1 MPSVPATT
9 SPCRPHGLENELSP
23 LPASPAFS
31 VIATVRNE
39 REGIASFI
47 DSLLGQSLKPA
58 EIIIVDG
65 ESSDGSLPILQDYAA
80 RGLIRLISRPCN
92 IAQGRNLGIAAAR
105 CDFIAATD
113 AGCTADPRW
122 LENLAAGFARDPMPD
137 VVAGNYR
144 FETRSDFELA
154 STLATDPPD
163 RESSEAARYYPSSR
177 SIAFRKS
184 AWAAVKGY
192 PEWLYAAEDTLFNI
206 QLRRQGFRFHF
217 ARDAIVS
224 WRPRPTWKGLFRQHF
239 NYARGNG
246 RIGLGRAGYALQLRT
261 HALAAG
267 LALLA
272 FVWPVLLLVAAAVLG
287 RFAAHCLWPQ
297 ARHARTVTGR
307 RDMLWRTLL
316 VMETV
321 RLAGMAGFIAGWLDR
336 RRTPL
341 FITAQRAWM
350 GTDTVEA

>member
-1 MPSVPATT
+1 MST
-9 SPCRPHGLENELSP
+9 

-39 REGIASFI
+39 RASLVSFI
-47 DSLLGQSLKPA
+47 DSLLGQSLPPA

-65 ESSDGSLPILQDYAA
+65 DSQDGSLQILQDYAA

-92 IAQGRNLGIAAAR
+92 IAQGRNLGITAAR
-105 CDFIAATD
+105 CEFIAATD
-113 AGCTADPRW
+113 AGCTADPHW
-122 LENLAAGFARDPMPD
+122 LENLAAGFACEPMPD

-154 STLATDPPD
+154 STLATDAPD
-163 RESSEAARYYPSSR
+163 RERSEAARYYPSSR

-217 ARDAIVS
+217 ARDALVS
-224 WRPRPTWKGLFRQHF
+224 WRPRSSWKGLLRQYF

-246 RIGLGRAGYALQLRT
+246 RIGLGRAGYLLQLRT
-261 HALAAG
+261 HALAALCLL
-267 LALLA
+267 LALQ
-272 FVWPVLLLVAAAVLG
+272 WPLLLGVAAGVLG
-287 RFAAHCLWPQ
+287 RFVARYLWPQ

-307 RDMLWRTLL
+307 SDMLWRTLL
-316 VMETV
+316 VMEAV

-336 RRTPL
+336 RRTPH
-341 FITAQRAWM
+341 FIAAQRAWM